1 MSSIKNVPGVYRQE
15 VIIRPDARLMTGVTG
30 FVGFAEVSGEEKA
43 TPVINLRRWD
53 EFAARIKS
61 ARDGGQASYLGDAVA
76 GFFQNGGL
84 HCYVACAQL
93 DATLSDAQK
102 ADRLIEALDA
112 LAPLTDIDL
121 IAVPDAMM
129 IYWLDAKNKDAK
141 AKIDAINRLQVAT
154 LRHCELNAGRMA
166 ILDALPD
173 ETDAVI
179 EQRRSLTSGIKEPAN
194 GALYY
199 PWIKVQNSQLVPPCG
214 HVAGIY
220 ARSDARAGVF
230 KAPANEEILGALDLG
245 ILVKEPTRGKEPSVV
260 APVTPKQDALNPE
273 GINCLRAFP
282 GRGIRVWGARTISND
297 LNWRY
302 VNVRR
307 LFLTLQRW
315 IDLTMGWVSFE
326 PNTPMLWIQITRE
339 IDAYLTGLWKDG
351 ALAGQSAEQAFYIKC
366 DEETNPQEIREAGQ
380 IITEIGL
387 APAQPSEFIMVRVVH
402 HTAVEPR

>member
-15 VIIRPDARLMTGVTG
+15 VVLRPDPRLMTGVAG

-43 TPVINLRRWD
+43 TPVIALRRWD

-61 ARDGGQASYLGDAVA
+61 ANDSNKDGYLADAVA

-84 HCYVACAQL
+84 HCYIACARL
-93 DATLSDAQK
+93 DPAPSDAQI

-121 IAVPDAMM
+121 VAIPDAMM
-129 IYWLDAKNKDAK
+129 ICWLNAKNKDAQV
-141 AKIDAINRLQVAT
+141 KIEAISRIQIAV
-154 LRHCELNAGRMA
+154 LRHCELNAGRLA
-166 ILDALPD
+166 ILDALPA

-179 EQRRSLTSGIKEPAN
+179 EQRRSLTAGIKEPAN

-199 PWIKVQNSQLVPPCG
+199 PWIKVQNGQLVPPCG

-220 ARSDARAGVF
+220 ARSDARTGVF

-245 ILVKEPTRGKEPSVV
+245 ILVKEPTRGMEPSVV

-273 GINCLRAFP
+273 GVNCLRAFP

-326 PNTPMLWIQITRE
+326 PNTPMLWIHIMRE
-339 IDAYLTGLWKDG
+339 IASYLTEIWREGG
-351 ALAGQSAEQAFYIKC
+351 LAGRTAEQAFYVKC
-366 DEETNPQEIREAGQ
+366 DEETNPREVREAGQ
-380 IITEIGL
+380 VITEIGL
-387 APAQPSEFIMVRVVH
+387 AAALPSEFIIVRIVH